1 MNKDT
6 KKLLIYK
13 LFKNSKKYSIKWSS
27 YFQVYDK
34 ILSNYKNKKIKF
46 VEIGVANGG
55 SLFMWKKYFGKNAEI
70 IGIDLNP
77 KAKKLEKNGFKIYIG
92 NQSDKKFWEYFYKKE
107 GKVDVIL
114 DDGGHKNL
122 QQIST
127 VHYSLPNIKDGGKII
142 IEDTS
147 TSYVKKEFNNP
158 SKYSFIN
165 YAKNVVDNIHRRSPL
180 LRKELSFYSKK
191 IFLVEFFESIVV
203 FSIDSRKCFQNKEVS
218 NKAQNEWAIDYRH
231 NEYFGG
237 LKSKLDKRYG
247 LLNKRSFFRRILRK
261 IFYRNFIFNVLDNIK
276 IKKIFKDLD
285 NQK

>member
-1 MNKDT
+1 MNDNFQ
-6 KKLLIYK
+6 KLSIYK
-13 LFKNSKKYSIKWSS
+13 LFNKSKKYSIKWSS
-27 YFQVYDK
+27 YFQVYEK
-34 ILSNYKNKKIKF
+34 IFSRYRNKKIKF

-55 SLFMWKKYFGKNAEI
+55 SLFMWKKYFGKKAKI

-92 NQSDKKFWEYFYKKE
+92 NQSDKKFWDYFYKKE
-107 GKVDVIL
+107 GKVDIIL

-127 VHYSLPNIKDGGKII
+127 VHYSLPHIKDGGKII
-142 IEDTS
+142 VEDTG

-180 LRKELSFYSKK
+180 LKKELSFYSKK

-203 FSIDSRKCFQNKEVS
+203 FSIDSKKCFENKEVA
-218 NKAQNEWAIDYRH
+218 NKAHNEWAIDYRH
-231 NEYFGG
+231 NEYFGN
-237 LKSKLDKRYG
+237 LKSKLDRKYG
-247 LLNKRSFFRRILRK
+247 LLNKRSFFRRIIRK
-261 IFYRNFIFNVLDNIK
+261 IFYRNFIFNLLDNIK
-276 IKKIFKDLD
+276 IKKIFRDL
-285 NQK
+285 NN

>member
-6 KKLLIYK
+6 KKLPIYK

-27 YFQVYDK
+27 YFQVYEK
-34 ILSNYKNKKIKF
+34 IFFNYRNKKIKF

-55 SLFMWKKYFGKNAEI
+55 SLLMWQKYFGKNAKI

-92 NQSDKKFWEYFYKKE
+92 NQSDKNFWDYFFKKE
-107 GKVDVIL
+107 GKVDIIL

-127 VHYSLPNIKDGGKII
+127 VHYSLPHIKNGGKII
-142 IEDTS
+142 VEDTS
-147 TSYVKKEFNNP
+147 TSYLKKEFNNP

-165 YAKNVVDNIHRRSPL
+165 FAKNVVDNIHRRSPL

-203 FSIDSRKCFQNKEVS
+203 FSIDSRKCFKNKEVS
-218 NKAQNEWAIDYRH
+218 NKAKNEWSIDYRH
-231 NEYFGG
+231 NEYFGKF
-237 LKSKLDKRYG
+237 KSKLDKKYG
-247 LLNKRSFFRRILRK
+247 LLNKRSFFRRIIRK
-261 IFYRNFIFNVLDNIK
+261 ILYRNFIFNLLDNIK
-276 IKKIFKDLD
+276 IGKILRDLK
-285 NQK
+285 N